1 MPTLRPA
8 RLIAVVPMCAAM
20 SALALSACG
29 GSSSSNH
36 SSTPAPAASGTPAGG
51 GAAAGGGG
59 SGGALSAEAQST
71 ATGDIPDNQNFLT
84 FHAAGAGYSILY
96 PEGWTQKGAGS
107 NVTFRDKNN
116 VVRIVVSSGPRPTP
130 STVTAA
136 LARERSQLPSLSIGH
151 PTTLTIAGAPVV
163 KVTYSTQSAPNPVT
177 GKRVRLLV
185 DRYAFAHAGKVAV
198 VDLGTPQ
205 GVDNVDAYRM
215 MSHSFRW
222 R

>member
-1 MPTLRPA
+1 
-8 RLIAVVPMCAAM
+8 
-20 SALALSACG
+20 
-29 GSSSSNH
+29 
-36 SSTPAPAASGTPAGG
+36 
-51 GAAAGGGG
+51 
-59 SGGALSAEAQST
+59 
-71 ATGDIPDNQNFLT
+71 
-84 FHAAGAGYSILY
+84 
-96 PEGWTQKGAGS
+96 
-107 NVTFRDKNN
+107 VTFRDKNN
-116 VVRIVVSSGPRPTP
+116 IVHVLISSGPPPTP

-136 LARERSQLPSLSIGH
+136 LGRERSRLPSLSVGS

-163 KVTYSTQSAPNPVT
+163 KVSYSTLSAPNPVT

-185 DRYAFAHAGKVAV
+185 DRYAFSRSGKVAV